1 MTLLHLQPRLLIS
14 LITTGAAVLLVCA
27 SNLPAA
33 TADMS
38 DWYPFHADNPLAESP
53 IGLQDWQT
61 EPAGA
66 LGRIERVGDQLLL
79 AGDPIKLW
87 GVNLTYMACAPEREL
102 ADRRAEWY
110 RKIGINSVRL
120 HKFADGG
127 EWAGVMSDESILRF
141 NPEKIDRMDYQ
152 IAALAK
158 AGIYTKLSPNF
169 GVKILPEDRARIP
182 WFDEIGS
189 ERTRTR
195 VGHGDVFLS
204 EELQQIQIEI
214 ITKFLNR
221 VNPYRGLRYADDP
234 AIWCVEF
241 YNEDSA
247 LFSSTINRL
256 RSLPT
261 LRQRSAARF
270 SAWLLEKYGSVE
282 AWRSAW
288 GRAAILGEDGFAST
302 SEHLRNL
309 IEPDKVVG
317 DLLPED
323 PTAGTVAPWGQPWFY
338 DAATRDTEAAVLRVR
353 MADTMNF
360 LIGLQDD
367 FWRRLEAAIRATGFN
382 GVVLASNWQ
391 AGNNVPHFHNLYS
404 DYKVGLIDR
413 HNYFDGPRQAVRS
426 SKVAVNASAM
436 LADPGSDMLSSG
448 MQQVVDRPFMLSEWI
463 HEQPSEW
470 YAEGPA
476 IIGAYGMGL
485 NGWDVSYIFQND
497 DQAAFADRIG
507 RTTWEVMLPQVA
519 GTFPAIA
526 RQIRRGDVTE
536 SPVVIP
542 LNVDPEALREGI
554 ATASTFTIQ
563 RQDVKSFE
571 SSEVPNDALAV
582 ARVAVDFNSGHR
594 ATPAFD
600 LEPHRDGRTL
610 VSVTDQLRWTPAS
623 DGQPLG
629 GWFTINSKGTIAFVG
644 FADGQTAHQL
654 GQFSIQPQTGF
665 STIYITA
672 LGPTDTLASGG
683 NLLLQVIAR
692 ARNADVRYLDNDT
705 RIESIGN
712 GPLVMEPVRVAITL
726 PAGPDYRV
734 EKLDHNGLPTGQFI
748 PVRDNSIQIDGARDQ
763 TPYFLIHR

>member
-1 MTLLHLQPRLLIS
+1 MKQLTRIYPSVLTAGALLLAHAS
-14 LITTGAAVLLVCA
+14 L
-27 SNLPAA
+27 AA

-38 DWYPFHADNPLAESP
+38 DWYPFNADQPLAESP

-61 EPAGA
+61 EAAGTQ
-66 LGRIERVGDQLLL
+66 GRIEMVGDQLLR
-79 AGDPIKLW
+79 AGQPIRLW
-87 GVNLTYMACAPEREL
+87 GLNLTYMACAPEKEL

-141 NPEKIDRMDYQ
+141 NPDKIDRMDYQ
-152 IAALAK
+152 IAALAE

-189 ERTRTR
+189 ERLRTR

-221 VNPYRGLRYADDP
+221 VNPYRGMRYADDP

-247 LFSSTINRL
+247 LFSSTINRI
-256 RSLPT
+256 RTLPT
-261 LRQRSAARF
+261 LRTRNAARF
-270 SAWLLEKYGSVE
+270 SAWLLEKYGTAE
-282 AWRSAW
+282 AWRAAW
-288 GRAAILGEDGFAST
+288 GDEAIYGEGGFQST

-309 IEPDKVVG
+309 IDPDNVVG
-317 DLLPED
+317 ELPAED
-323 PTAGTVAPWGQPWFY
+323 PAAGTVAPWGQPWFY
-338 DAATRDTEAAVLRVR
+338 DAATRDTEAAALRQR
-353 MADTMNF
+353 MVDTMNF

-367 FWRRLEAAIRATGFN
+367 FWQRLEEAIRATGYE
-382 GVVLASNWQ
+382 GVILASNWQ
-391 AGNNVPHFHNLYS
+391 AGNNVSHFHNLYS

-413 HNYFDGPRQAVRS
+413 HNYFSGPRQAVRQS
-426 SKVAVNASAM
+426 NVPVNPSAM
-436 LADPGSDMLSSG
+436 VADPGSGMFSSG

-497 DQAAFADRIG
+497 DNAAFADHIG

-526 RQIRRGDVTE
+526 RQVRRGDVTE
-536 SPVVIP
+536 SPVVVP
-542 LNVDPEALREGI
+542 LNVDPQALQEGV
-554 ATASTFTIQ
+554 ATASTFIRQ
-563 RQDVKSFE
+563 RHDVKSFE
-571 SSEVPNDALAV
+571 SDEVPNDAMAV
-582 ARVAVDFNSGHR
+582 ARVAVDFGSGHDR
-594 ATPAFD
+594 TPPFD
-600 LEPHRDGRTL
+600 LAPHRDGRTL
-610 VSVTDQLRWTPAS
+610 VSMTRQLRWTPAPE
-623 DGQPLG
+623 GQPLG
-629 GWFTINSKGTIAFVG
+629 GFFTINSQATVAFVG
-644 FADGQTAHQL
+644 FADGTTEHRL
-654 GQFSIQPQTGF
+654 GGFSIKPEAGF

-672 LGPTDTLASGG
+672 LGPTETFASGG
-683 NLLLQVIAR
+683 NLLLQAIAR
-692 ARNADVRYLDNDT
+692 GRNVDARYLDNDS
-705 RIESIGN
+705 RIQSIGD
-712 GPLVMEPVRVAITL
+712 GPLVMEPVRATIHL
-726 PAGPDYRV
+726 PAGADYRV
-734 EKLDHNGLPTGQFI
+734 EKLDHNGLPTGNFI
-748 PVRDNSIQIDGARDQ
+748 PVEKNSFSIDGAIDQ
-763 TPYFLIHR
+763 TPFYLIHR